1 MKLHYIAA
9 AMALAT
15 GLGTAHA
22 GLASGAEAGTTGN
35 GSLIMIAYDKRGG
48 TTTSGVFDLGIRI
61 NDLVGAAGH
70 GGNIVAG
77 TLENSKM
84 VWDFKANTFSID
96 GAVSTAYGNNDW
108 TAAWNR
114 LVDNVDLADLQ
125 FVVTAF
131 DAVGSNRNRRTV
143 VTGVETPSVAKLTT
157 EQAAN
162 LGALTGTN
170 SIFIPQNTRGT
181 HPTADNGA
189 YTFIAADGAATRANG
204 YAMAGDAFANNW
216 RNWNPLNGETFAGN
230 DTYLYLVDGSGQYR
244 QLGMQ
249 SRVSLNVASGQLTV
263 TPVPEP
269 STYAL
274 VVAGLAVAG
283 IAARRR
289 KA

>member
-1 MKLHYIAA
+1 MKLHHIAA
-9 AMALAT
+9 AMALVT
-15 GLGTAHA
+15 GLGAAHA
-22 GLASGAEAGTTGN
+22 GLVAGNEAGTTGN

-48 TTTSGVFDLGIRI
+48 TTTAGVFDLGIRI
-61 NDLVGAAGH
+61 DDLVGAAGH
-70 GGNIVAG
+70 AANVVPG

-84 VWDFKANTFSID
+84 VWDFTTNTFSIN
-96 GAVSTAYGNNDW
+96 GTVSTAYGNNDW
-108 TAAWNR
+108 TTAWNR
-114 LVDNVDLADLQ
+114 LLDNSDLADLQ

-131 DAVGSNRNRRTV
+131 DAVGSARDRRTI
-143 VTGVETPSVAKLTT
+143 VTGVQTPSITKMSTSNAG
-157 EQAAN
+157 N
-162 LGALTGTN
+162 LGLVATN
-170 SIFIPQNTRGT
+170 NTIFIPQNTRGT

-216 RNWNPLNGETFAGN
+216 RNNNPLKGETFAGT
-230 DTYLYLVDGSGQYR
+230 DTYLYLVDGTGEFR

-249 SRVSLNVASGQLTV
+249 SAVSLNVATGQLSV

>member
-1 MKLHYIAA
+1 MKLHHIAA
-9 AMALAT
+9 AMALVT
-15 GLGTAHA
+15 GLGAAHA
-22 GLASGAEAGTTGN
+22 GLVAGNEAGTTGN

-48 TTTSGVFDLGIRI
+48 TTTAGVFDLGIRI
-61 NDLVGAAGH
+61 DDLVGAAGH
-70 GGNIVAG
+70 AANVVPG

-84 VWDFKANTFSID
+84 VWDFTTNTFSIN
-96 GAVSTAYGNNDW
+96 GTVSTAYGNNDW
-108 TAAWNR
+108 TTAWNR
-114 LVDNVDLADLQ
+114 LLDNSDLADLQ

-131 DAVGSNRNRRTV
+131 DAVGSARNRRTI
-143 VTGVETPSVAKLTT
+143 VTGVQTPSITKMSTSNAG
-157 EQAAN
+157 N
-162 LGALTGTN
+162 LGLVATN
-170 SIFIPQNTRGT
+170 NTIFIPQNTRGT

-216 RNWNPLNGETFAGN
+216 RNNNPLNGETFAGT
-230 DTYLYLVDGSGQYR
+230 DTYLYLVDGTGEFR

-249 SRVSLNVASGQLTV
+249 SAVSLNVATGQLSV

-274 VVAGLAVAG
+274 MVAGLAVAG